1 MGQPENIARFCERA
15 QAVLT
20 VVTEVGNLA
29 EAFKYAA
36 DLTSKQGGKSI
47 AAPGMGEE
55 ELALLVSI
63 CKGKDLVVLTENL
76 RQEMGQIAT
85 GFTRAQ
91 WGIAET
97 ATLVMD
103 SKSEEIRIASMLS
116 ETHVA
121 VIAKS
126 RIVPDVESIEEEL
139 SRMMNSAPGYVAF
152 ISGASRTADIER
164 VLTIGVHGPQEL
176 HVLILEEDS
185 DDKNAPRPQSL

>member
-1 MGQPENIARFCERA
+1 MGEPENIATFYERA

-20 VVTEVGNLA
+20 VVSEVSNLA
-29 EAFKYAA
+29 GAFEYAA
-36 DLTSKQGGKSI
+36 ELTCKQGGKSI
-47 AAPGMGEE
+47 AAPGMGGE

-63 CKGKDLVVLTENL
+63 CKDKNLVVLTGNL
-76 RQEMGQIAT
+76 RQEIGQIDT
-85 GFTRAQ
+85 GFTMAQ

-103 SKSEEIRIASMLS
+103 SKSEGIRIASMLS

-121 VIAKS
+121 VIPKS
-126 RIVPDVESIEEEL
+126 RIVADVESIEEEL
-139 SRMMNSAPGYVAF
+139 SVMMNAAPGYVAF

-176 HVLILEEDS
+176 HVLILEED
-185 DDKNAPRPQSL
+185 